1 MKNAFK
7 LSLIGFVMLTIL
19 LLGKT
24 VVARKG
30 KGQCVKLHQNT
41 VACVHEA
48 CRAFCPRHYNEGVGS
63 CVVVKD
69 RPTAC
74 QCKYKCFS
82 LPN

>member
-7 LSLIGFVMLTIL
+7 LLLIGFVMLTIL

-41 VACVHEA
+41 VACIHVV